1 MATARVLSLNVFMR
15 PPGIAGR
22 GGDHKDMRLRFLK
35 QKIADYDIVCLQE
48 LFVGGSGRQPDLV
61 HYATQCGL
69 AHHAGS
75 VYPSLW
81 SRQLM
86 DGGLLILSRYP
97 IVRHDQWIFT
107 QGRGSDGVCAK
118 GVVYAQLQ
126 VDASST
132 LHVFTTHTQ
141 AGEDEAA
148 TAIRMHQLRELAA
161 FVHVTC
167 ASVVDDPILVA
178 GDFNLDARHDPIFS
192 SVHAPRF
199 QRCKESAMYTALC
212 GMLEQRLWTLVDAL
226 PQHSVTN
233 GNGHGCL
240 RHTMT
245 DEDVDRTGKC
255 IDYIFLLQSPTC
267 PKRVAVASAAVD
279 PCMISDTQDG
289 RWPFSHLSDHW
300 GLVATL
306 QFPASLTPNTTTA
319 VSSSVHRAYPQP
331 RAWLLKAASVLL
343 LLGGACLYTVAF
355 AARIA

>member
-22 GGDHKDMRLRFLK
+22 GGDHKDLRLRFLK

-61 HYATQCGL
+61 RYAAQCGL

-81 SRQLM
+81 SRKLM

-97 IVRHDQWIFT
+97 IVRHGQWVFT
-107 QGRGSDGVCAK
+107 RGRGSDGVCAK

-161 FVHVTC
+161 FVHATC
-167 ASVVDDPILVA
+167 ACVADAPILIA

-192 SVHAPRF
+192 SLHAPRF
-199 QRCKESAMYTALC
+199 QRCEESAMYTALR
-212 GMLEQRLWTLVDAL
+212 GMLEQRRWTLVDAL
-226 PQHSVTN
+226 PHHGVTN

-245 DEDVDRTGKC
+245 ADDVDRTGKC
-255 IDYIFLLQSPTC
+255 IDYIFLLQSPISQTTG
-267 PKRVAVASAAVD
+267 VTVASAAVD
-279 PCMISDTQDG
+279 PCRISDTKDG

-300 GLVATL
+300 ALVATL
-306 QFPASLTPNTTTA
+306 QFPVAPAPSTATNDETA
-319 VSSSVHRAYPQP
+319 VYHAYPQP
-331 RAWLLKAASVLL
+331 RAWLLKAASVFL
-343 LLGGACLYTVAF
+343 LLGGQK
-355 AARIA
+355 